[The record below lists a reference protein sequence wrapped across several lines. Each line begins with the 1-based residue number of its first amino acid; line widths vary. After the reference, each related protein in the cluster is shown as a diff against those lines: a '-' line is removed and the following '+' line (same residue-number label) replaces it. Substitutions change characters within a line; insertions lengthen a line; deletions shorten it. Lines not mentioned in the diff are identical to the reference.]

1 MKKIANTVLLT
12 MALLFLSACLIC
24 QDLEHKVLQA
34 YELRMKGNIQEAK
47 IILENILDKDST
59 SAMACYEMA
68 RLLNDLNV
76 MDTEGILDYCSKAV
90 QNEPENAYYVFYKA
104 DKLFH
109 SAYIAMHGEDNN
121 KIKTAIDKTCNAFEQ
136 VLAMKPDCKEA
147 MLYLID
153 IYAVLPEEMGGD
165 KEKAEHYVKML
176 KDLDPFYGVRG
187 RSILLGEEGSE
198 IDFWEKYIAENGET
212 NEVLELLGR
221 AYLMNNDPENAEIC
235 FNKVIASDPS
245 KQILFLH
252 LARAHMY
259 RAMQE
264 RASEDKELPLV
275 KKYFNKYLDSDIDK
289 PVNIEAWCYGI
300 LSMVEKGMGNKEQS
314 DIYLQKATALNPN
327 FSRASAIP
335 SVDNPPNKHSYYY
348 SSYFRP
354 F

>member
-1 MKKIANTVLLT
+1 MKKIVNPALLT
-12 MALLFLSACLIC
+12 MALSFLSACLLC

-34 YELRMKGNIQEAK
+34 YELRMKGKIEEAK
-47 IILENILDKDST
+47 IILEDLLDKDST
-59 SAMACYEMA
+59 NSMACYEMA
-68 RLLNDLNV
+68 RLLRDLNV
-76 MDTEGILDYCSKAV
+76 MDTERILDYCNKAI
-90 QNEPENAYYVFYKA
+90 QNEPENAYYVFNKA
-104 DKLFH
+104 DMLFLA
-109 SAYIAMHGEDNN
+109 AYIELHGEDNN
-121 KIKTAIDKTCNAFEQ
+121 RIKTAIGKTCNAFEQ

-176 KDLDPFYGVRG
+176 ENLDPFYGARG
-187 RSILLGEEGSE
+187 RLILLGEEGNE
-198 IDFWEKYIAENGET
+198 IEFWKNYIAENGET
-212 NEVLELLGR
+212 NEILELLGR

-235 FNKVIASDPS
+235 FNKIIASDPS
-245 KQILFLH
+245 KQILVLH

-259 RAMQE
+259 RSMQE
-264 RASEDKELPLV
+264 RSSENKELPLI
-275 KKYFNKYLDSDIDK
+275 KEYINKYLNSDINK

-300 LSMVEKGMGNKEQS
+300 LSMLEKRMGNEEQS

>member
-1 MKKIANTVLLT
+1 MKKIINKVLLT
-12 MALLFLSACLIC
+12 MALLFLSACLFC
-24 QDLEHKVLQA
+24 QDLEQKVLQA
-34 YELRMKGNIQEAK
+34 YELRMNGSIQEAK
-47 IILENILDKDST
+47 IILENILEKDST
-59 SAMACYEMA
+59 NAMACYEMA
-68 RLLNDLNV
+68 RLLDDSNP
-76 MDTEGILDYCSKAV
+76 MDTERILDYCNKAI
-90 QNEPENAYYVFYKA
+90 QNEPENPYYVFYKA
-104 DKLFH
+104 DKLFL

-165 KEKAEHYVKML
+165 KEKAEHYTKML
-176 KDLDPFYGVRG
+176 EELDHFYGAQG
-187 RSILLGEEGSE
+187 RIILLGEEGTQ
-198 IDFWEKYIAENGET
+198 IDFWEKYIDKHGET
-212 NEVLELLGR
+212 DKVLELLGR
-221 AYLMNNDPENAEIC
+221 AYLMNDDPENAEIC

-245 KQILFLH
+245 KQILVLH

-259 RAMQE
+259 RVMQK
-264 RASEDKELPLV
+264 RASEDEELSLV
-275 KKYFNKYLDSDIDK
+275 KEYINKYLNSDIDK

-300 LSMVEKGMGNKEQS
+300 LSMLEKGMGNEEQS
-314 DIYLQKATALNPN
+314 VIYLQKAIALNPN

-335 SVDNPPNKHSYYY
+335 SVDNPPDKHSYYY